1 MNDMRRTQNWQGFWD
16 YAINH
21 NTLKGVNQVL
31 KASST
36 MVAYFLHCGVAVCEA
51 VRQTARSGDIYIYIL
66 HKECVARSSRPTV
79 SRLIRFIPQI

>member
-51 VRQTARSGDIYIYIL
+51 VIQTARSGDIYIYCT
-66 HKECVARSSRPTV
+66 KNV
-79 SRLIRFIPQI
+79 SRAALGRPSLD